1 VAATVMD
8 DIGRPPMLAL
18 GLELPRSVTELA
30 MFVGAAPLMFAA
42 PRGDGHPVLVLP
54 GFMADDRTTISL
66 RRHLRRR
73 GYVVRGWQ
81 LGRNIGPT
89 TQAIEGMRRTVEE
102 LATTTG
108 RSVSLVG
115 WSLGGMYARE
125 LARLLPDAVRQVVSL
140 GSPMRL
146 NSVSQTNTDVMYGR
160 YRHLHD
166 ARYRTADGRY
176 VDRPLAVPSSSI
188 YTRTDG
194 IVPWRACLQPEG
206 ARSENIEVRG
216 SHCGL
221 GHNVAAVLAIDDRLA
236 QAEGAW
242 RRFQPPP
249 ALRAMYPRVAAPTSP
264 SGSRR

>member
-1 VAATVMD
+1 VAATVID
-8 DIGRPPMLAL
+8 DIGRPPVLAL

-30 MFVGAAPLMFAA
+30 VFVSAAPFMFAA
-42 PRGDGHPVLVLP
+42 PKGDGHPVLVLP

-73 GYVVRGWQ
+73 GYLVRGWQ

-89 TQAIEGMRRTVEE
+89 TAAIEGMRRTVDDM
-102 LATTTG
+102 ASSTG
-108 RSVSLVG
+108 RRVSLVG

-146 NSVSQTNTDVMYGR
+146 RSVAQTHTDHMYDRFRHRHDER
-160 YRHLHD
+160 YRMPG
-166 ARYRTADGRY
+166 YRY
-176 VDRPLAVPSSSI
+176 VDAPLEVPSSSI

-194 IVPWRACLQPEG
+194 IVPWRACLQQEG
-206 ARSENIEVRG
+206 RRSENIEVRG

-221 GHNVAAVLAIDDRLA
+221 GHNLAAVLAIDDRLA
-236 QAEGAW
+236 QAEGGW
-242 RRFQPPP
+242 RRFEPPS
-249 ALRAMYPRVAAPTSP
+249 ALRPMYPRPARVTSP

>member
-1 VAATVMD
+1 MAATVID

-18 GLELPRSVTELA
+18 GLELPRAVTELA
-30 MFVGAAPLMFAA
+30 VFVSAAPLMFAA

-54 GFMADDRTTISL
+54 GFMAGDRTTISL

-73 GYVVRGWQ
+73 GYTVRGWE

-89 TQAIEGMRRTVEE
+89 PAAIEGMRRAVDG
-102 LATTTG
+102 LASSTG
-108 RSVSLVG
+108 RRVSLVG

-125 LARLLPDAVRQVVSL
+125 LARLLPDTVRQVVSL

-146 NSVSQTNTDVMYGR
+146 RSAAQTHTDLVYGR

-166 ARYRTADGRY
+166 ERYRGADHGY
-176 VDRPLAVPSSSI
+176 VDEPLDVPSSSI

-194 IVPWRACLQPEG
+194 IVPWRSCLLRDG

-221 GHNVAAVLAIDDRLA
+221 GHNLAAVLAIDDRLA
-236 QAEGAW
+236 QPEGRW
-242 RRFQPPP
+242 QPFTAP
-249 ALRAMYPRVAAPTSP
+249 APLRPMYPRPARATS
-264 SGSRR
+264 R

>member
-1 VAATVMD
+1 MAATMID
-8 DIGRPPMLAL
+8 DIGRPPRLAL
-18 GLELPRSVTELA
+18 GLELPRSFTELA
-30 MFVGAAPLMFAA
+30 VFVGAAPLMFAA

-73 GYVVRGWQ
+73 GYVVRGWE

-89 TQAIEGMRRTVEE
+89 KAAIEGMRRAVDD
-102 LATTTG
+102 LASSTG
-108 RSVSLVG
+108 RRVSLVG

-146 NSVSQTNTDVMYGR
+146 ASVSQTHTDRMYGR

-166 ARYRTADGRY
+166 AKYRGPGHRDVGAPID
-176 VDRPLAVPSSSI
+176 VPSSSI

-194 IVPWRACLQPEG
+194 IVPWRSCLLDES

-236 QAEGAW
+236 QPEGAW
-242 RRFQPPP
+242 RPFAAPA
-249 ALRAMYPRVAAPTSP
+249 ALRPMYPRPARAASYL
-264 SGSRR
+264 SS